1 MRFRITAFLVVS
13 AVALGILA
21 AQNPTS
27 IKKIPLQPTSTVL
40 GKDLFASYCA
50 VCHGPDGKGHGPAA
64 AALKTAPVNLTQLA
78 ANNNGKFPDIRVFNI
93 LAAKADITAHGSK
106 DMPIW
111 GELFKSLDSGDE
123 KMVHLRVSNLT
134 DYVKSIQAK

>member
-1 MRFRITAFLVVS
+1 MRFRITAFFIVS
-13 AVALGILA
+13 AAALGILS

-27 IKKIPLQPTSTVL
+27 IKRVPLKPASTIL
-40 GKDLFASYCA
+40 GKDLFANYCA

-78 ANNNGKFPDIRVFNI
+78 ANNNGKFPEDRVFNI
-93 LAAKADITAHGSK
+93 LAARADIVAHGSK
-106 DMPIW
+106 EMPIW

-123 KMVHLRVSNLT
+123 KMVHLRISNLT
-134 DYVKSIQAK
+134 YYVKSIQAK